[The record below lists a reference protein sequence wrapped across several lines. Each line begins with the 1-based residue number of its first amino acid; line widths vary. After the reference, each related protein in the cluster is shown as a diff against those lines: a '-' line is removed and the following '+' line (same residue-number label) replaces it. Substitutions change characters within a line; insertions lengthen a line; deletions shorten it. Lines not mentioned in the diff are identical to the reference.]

1 MENQF
6 MDHEK
11 PHRSTSNRERERYY
25 DDSDDLAGRVRR
37 ARAAFQRELEA
48 FGDVS
53 EYEVRFIHGQRT
65 DIVYGEKKK
74 EEPASAAPEAAEIAP
89 QSSSQK
95 DRRTNTDRQTTLEFG
110 SDAPQ
115 REEQ

>member
-1 MENQF
+1 

-11 PHRSTSNRERERYY
+11 PHRSPSNRDRERYY
-25 DDSDDLAGRVRR
+25 DDSDDLAARVRR

-53 EYEVRFIHGQRT
+53 EYEVRFIQGQRT
-65 DIVYGEKKK
+65 DIVYGEKKN
-74 EEPASAAPEAAEIAP
+74 EEAASTAPEASKIAP
-89 QSSSQK
+89 QESSQK
-95 DRRTNTDRQTTLEFG
+95 ETRANTDRQTTLEF
-110 SDAPQ
+110 STDAPQ

>member
-1 MENQF
+1 

-11 PHRSTSNRERERYY
+11 PHRSSSNRERERYY
-25 DDSDDLAGRVRR
+25 DDSDDLAARVRR

-53 EYEVRFIHGQRT
+53 EYEVRKIYGQRT
-65 DIVYGEKKK
+65 DIVYDEKKS
-74 EEPASAAPEAAEIAP
+74 EAAASAAPEASKTAP
-89 QSSSQK
+89 EGPSPK
-95 DRRTNTDRQTTLEFG
+95 DIRENTDRQTTLEFG
-110 SDAPQ
+110 SDELQ

>member
-1 MENQF
+1 

-11 PHRSTSNRERERYY
+11 PHRSPSNGDRERYY
-25 DDSDDLAGRVRR
+25 DDSDDLAARVRR

-65 DIVYGEKKK
+65 DIVYGEKKN
-74 EEPASAAPEAAEIAP
+74 EEAAAAAPETAEIAP

-95 DRRTNTDRQTTLEFG
+95 ETRANADRQTTLEFG

-115 REEQ
+115 SEEQ